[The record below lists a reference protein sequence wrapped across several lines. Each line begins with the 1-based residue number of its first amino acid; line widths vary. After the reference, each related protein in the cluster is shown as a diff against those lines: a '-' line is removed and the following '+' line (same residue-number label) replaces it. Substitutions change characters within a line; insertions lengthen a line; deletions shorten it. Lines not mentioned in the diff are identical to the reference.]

1 MSTQEQKLDL
11 SKSFEIEDDEELD
24 GVPSFTLELAPDQ
37 DREQDQMI
45 AFDTLAL
52 DKTAKFS
59 QDESPPSPR
68 IQLTMIY
75 GVASLPWFMYF
86 LCVLII
92 IIFIVTVV
100 YLTFLS
106 YAILSSDPPS
116 SPLMPS
122 SSSTGFNL

>member
-1 MSTQEQKLDL
+1 MSIQEQKLDL

-24 GVPSFTLELAPDQ
+24 GLPSFTLELAT

-68 IQLTMIY
+68 IQLTMIS

-116 SPLMPS
+116 SPPIPS